1 MENLKELK
9 KKKIAIYGLGVTGKS
24 VLSFLKK
31 KRIRKL
37 ITWDDNHKI
46 LNKSKKKFFLLELSK
61 MDYIVTSPG
70 INIKK
75 SNFKKHLLKNKH
87 KIITDLDLF
96 FLINRLKKTIIVT
109 GTNGK
114 STTCALICHILKTN
128 NFKTELVGNIGKPI
142 LSQKFNKN
150 KIYIIEASSYQLEYS
165 KFLKPNYAL
174 FLNISKDHIDWHG
187 SMKNYI
193 NSKFKIFNN
202 QSIKDHALFD
212 NRKLIKIY
220 KKKKYQGKFTYIK
233 KNNFK
238 NYLKEHQLKFQTEI
252 QNINF
257 AFEMSKKFK
266 IRKKA
271 FLKSLNSFKG
281 LNHRYEIFLKIKKFT
296 FINDSKAT
304 SFEATKKALA
314 KSENI
319 IWILGGQ
326 PKTNDKINIEKFK
339 KKIIHGFIIGKHS
352 KFFKKQLKNKISY
365 TVIKELKDVMRI
377 IFKFVNKSNKKITIL
392 FSPASAS
399 FDQFKNF
406 EDRGNCFKK
415 YTKYYAKRIS

>member
-1 MENLKELK
+1 
-9 KKKIAIYGLGVTGKS
+9 
-24 VLSFLKK
+24 
-31 KRIRKL
+31 
-37 ITWDDNHKI
+37 
-46 LNKSKKKFFLLELSK
+46 
-61 MDYIVTSPG
+61 
-70 INIKK
+70 
-75 SNFKKHLLKNKH
+75 
-87 KIITDLDLF
+87 
-96 FLINRLKKTIIVT
+96 
-109 GTNGK
+109 
-114 STTCALICHILKTN
+114 
-128 NFKTELVGNIGKPI
+128 
-142 LSQKFNKN
+142 
-150 KIYIIEASSYQLEYS
+150 
-165 KFLKPNYAL
+165 
-174 FLNISKDHIDWHG
+174 
-187 SMKNYI
+187 
-193 NSKFKIFNN
+193 
-202 QSIKDHALFD
+202 
-212 NRKLIKIY
+212 
-220 KKKKYQGKFTYIK
+220 
-233 KNNFK
+233 
-238 NYLKEHQLKFQTEI
+238 
-252 QNINF
+252 
-257 AFEMSKKFK
+257 MSKKFK

-326 PKTNDKINIEKFK
+326 PKMNDKINIEKFK